1 MPASDV
7 GQRLRE
13 ARKAAG
19 LTLRELAE
27 RAGIANYQTI
37 DNIERARQRASVDQI
52 ECLARAL
59 GVSPAWLAF
68 GTKERQ
74 MDDLHFWTSTQARRA
89 RQRSITPY
97 KQNYALIAGQKVAYD
112 IAASTEDHGCTFTD
126 MVYLGRGTWLSCEGA
141 NV

>member
-7 GQRLRE
+7 GYRLRE

-52 ECLARAL
+52 ESLARAL
-59 GVSPAWLAF
+59 GVSASWLAF
-68 GTKERQ
+68 GENNT
-74 MDDLHFWTSTQARRA
+74 
-89 RQRSITPY
+89 
-97 KQNYALIAGQKVAYD
+97 
-112 IAASTEDHGCTFTD
+112 
-126 MVYLGRGTWLSCEGA
+126 
-141 NV
+141 

>member
-52 ECLARAL
+52 ESLARAL
-59 GVSPAWLAF
+59 GVSASWMAF
-68 GTKERQ
+68 GTE
-74 MDDLHFWTSTQARRA
+74 
-89 RQRSITPY
+89 
-97 KQNYALIAGQKVAYD
+97 
-112 IAASTEDHGCTFTD
+112 E
-126 MVYLGRGTWLSCEGA
+126 
-141 NV
+141 

>member
-7 GQRLRE
+7 GHRLRE
-13 ARKAAG
+13 ARKASG

-52 ECLARAL
+52 ESLAHAL

-68 GTKERQ
+68 GTKE
-74 MDDLHFWTSTQARRA
+74 
-89 RQRSITPY
+89 
-97 KQNYALIAGQKVAYD
+97 
-112 IAASTEDHGCTFTD
+112 
-126 MVYLGRGTWLSCEGA
+126 
-141 NV
+141 